1 MRHQSKTPYWT
12 RKLETNQ
19 SESLQKKILDGDII
33 KAQTD
38 FAEVIYEGNEN
49 FSQK

>member
-19 SESLQKKILDGDII
+19 SESLQKKILDGGII